1 MAHSEKNKTILFVI
15 NSLEGGGAEKALCNW
30 LMYMEGYFGEH
41 GYSVHLATLDQCSE
55 KYSPPSYVQ
64 RHYLDSK
71 GSLFLSIRQLFSVFK
86 KVQPSSC
93 FSFLNRSNYAAIL
106 LAKLHSVPIAIN
118 ERVNTTTHL
127 PSGIRAIIAKALV
140 KVLYPRADLV
150 IAVSEGV
157 KSELCNNY
165 KVAPAHIRVITN
177 AYDVDKIAG
186 LASDNV
192 TIPPY
197 IIAVGRLSKNKN
209 FSLLIDAYAE
219 TGLKQSLIILGEG
232 PEEAALLAQIEMLGL
247 QGKVKVH
254 SFNDNPY
261 SLLKNAEYLV
271 SCSNSEGFPNVI
283 AEALCLGLPVVATD
297 CESGP
302 AEILSKS
309 RQRANN
315 HWFWAD
321 YGILTPTNSRDE
333 LVAAMSAMSELGRQ
347 RYPELLLTTRAKDF
361 NVSSCVDKIINV
373 VDILN
378 ALLPESKSERKTK
391 GQHDV

>member
-127 PSGIRAIIAKALV
+127 PSGIRAIVAKALV
-140 KVLYPRADLV
+140 KLLYPKADV
-150 IAVSEGV
+150 IIAVSDGV
-157 KSELCNNY
+157 KSELCSNY
-165 KVAPAHIRVITN
+165 GVKPAHIRVITN

-192 TIPPY
+192 SIPRY
-197 IIAVGRLSKNKN
+197 IIAIGRLSKNKN
-209 FSLLIDAYAE
+209 FSLLIDAYAQ
-219 TGLKQSLIILGEG
+219 TGLAQSLIILGEG
-232 PEEAALLAQIEMLGL
+232 PEESALRVQIDMLGL
-247 QGKVKVH
+247 QEKVKLH
-254 SFNDNPY
+254 SFNDDPY
-261 SLLKNAEYLV
+261 SLLKNAEFLV
-271 SCSNSEGFPNVI
+271 SSSNSEGFPNVI

-302 AEILSKS
+302 AEILSKN

-333 LVAAMSAMSELGRQ
+333 LVAAMNAMSELGRQ
-347 RYPELLLTTRAKDF
+347 RYPKTLLIERAREFSIPKCID
-361 NVSSCVDKIINV
+361 NIADVIITLDGLRPNGNNKNKV
-373 VDILN
+373 
-378 ALLPESKSERKTK
+378 RKK
-391 GQHDV
+391 EHV